1 MAMIAESYPPGIIC
15 QRYVL
20 SDNQLS
26 ETFDLLDIDKDGR
39 LSRNEIA
46 ALLRTVKVEPTRVE
60 LDFIFKEMDAD
71 QSGKICKE
79 EFVRYMRCPPV
90 HRTTLKELETQFH
103 NFDSDGDGSITEEE
117 MARVLR
123 ETTDLNDAQVI
134 HEMFTATDTNNDGRI
149 SFVEFVKMMQE

>member
-1 MAMIAESYPPGIIC
+1 M
-15 QRYVL
+15 
-20 SDNQLS
+20 S

-71 QSGKICKE
+71 
-79 EFVRYMRCPPV
+79 
-90 HRTTLKELETQFH
+90 HA
-103 NFDSDGDGSITEEE
+103 NFSEE
-117 MARVLR
+117 MARVLK

-134 HEMFTATDTNNDGRI
+134 HEMFSATDTNGDGRI
-149 SFVEFVKMMQE
+149 SFLEFVKMMQE